1 MRALFVAIGR
11 LGSSWAFSPLSPGAM
26 SELESARTTAIA
38 SALHLVGSLSV
49 AILCTEADGES
60 RSVNELER
68 TSRRRI
74 SWASSEDK
82 IVLQFCAYHV
92 GYQRIEQ
99 GHNYH
104 WSGLKAKGLAQQQDT
119 RPSTRICLTSWLQ
132 YLPPSTIV
140 SQLHHAAWEI
150 FF

>member
-11 LGSSWAFSPLSPGAM
+11 LGSSWAFSPLSPGAI

-38 SALHLVGSLSV
+38 STSRLVGSFSV

-60 RSVNELER
+60 RGVNGLER
-68 TSRRRI
+68 ISRKRI
-74 SWASSEDK
+74 NWGSSEDK
-82 IVLQFCAYHV
+82 LVLQFCAYHV
-92 GYQRIEQ
+92 GHQRIERGQ
-99 GHNYH
+99 VYH

-119 RPSTRICLTSWLQ
+119 RPSTRVCLTSWLQ
-132 YLPPSTIV
+132 YLPPSAIV
-140 SQLHHAAWEI
+140 SQLPHGAWEI